1 MTLHDDM
8 LWHGPEGQRR
18 MRFLRQCQQS
28 CSPFDTIER
37 CCSLPR
43 SPNQHG
49 LHYWELHCY
58 YSLCPHFENP
68 CSDDSPCWMRRGI
81 LSRRGLLQRNEP
93 CCIGFSP
100 ENSQDGPAEDAN
112 SFHYVDLRLFDTW
125 FPHPVRI
132 CSKYGCPS
140 QNVLSP
146 EATSVG
152 SQAVNCPKLQTEVPE
167 IRLLSGWC
175 ATHLGS
181 TNNPSGCPAN
191 WTTAYERQ
199 PKSSLSSWWNENN
212 GRRHLLHILYS

>member
-1 MTLHDDM
+1 MTCCGMVLKGSEECVFFVNVNNLVALSTRLNVVAPFRGLQISTVCTTGSSIAIILFVLISRIHALMTLLVGCDVVSF
-8 LWHGPEGQRR
+8 LVEG
-18 MRFLRQCQQS
+18 FC
-28 CSPFDTIER
+28 
-37 CCSLPR
+37 
-43 SPNQHG
+43 
-49 LHYWELHCY
+49 
-58 YSLCPHFENP
+58 
-68 CSDDSPCWMRRGI
+68 
-81 LSRRGLLQRNEP
+81 LLQRNEP

-100 ENSQDGPAEDAN
+100 ESSQDGPAEDAN

-152 SQAVNCPKLQTEVPE
+152 SQAVNCPKLQMEVPE

-212 GRRHLLHILYS
+212 GRRHLLRILYS